1 MSNFG
6 ALFIYG
12 AAALLMAVAILRRDG
27 SWQLGMHRALSQAV
41 QILPRM
47 VVALIAA
54 GFVVTLIPTDI
65 IVRYLGSESGFIGII
80 IGSITG
86 LIVPGGPVIAFAIAA
101 AFAGEGASMPSLVAF
116 VSGWSV
122 FATHRVVIFEI
133 PMLGLPFVRLRMLA
147 VLPIPILA
155 GLLTMLATGIT

>member
-1 MSNFG
+1 MSDFG

-12 AAALLMAVAILRRDG
+12 AASLLLGIAFLRRDG
-27 SWQLGMHRALSQAV
+27 SLQLGMHRALSQAV
-41 QILPRM
+41 QLLPRM

-54 GFVVTLIPTDI
+54 GFAVTLIPTDI
-65 IVRYLGSESGFIGII
+65 IVRYLGSESGLVGIV
-80 IGSITG
+80 IGSMTG

-101 AFAGEGASMPSLVAF
+101 AFAGEGASLPSLVAF

-133 PMLGLPFVRLRMLA
+133 PMLGVPFVKLRMLA
-147 VLPIPILA
+147 VLPVPILA
-155 GLLTMLATGIT
+155 GLLTMLVTGIS

>member
-1 MSNFG
+1 MSDFG

-12 AAALLMAVAILRRDG
+12 AAVLLLAVAFFRHDG
-27 SWQLGMHRALSQAV
+27 SLQLGMHRALSQAV

-54 GFVVTLIPTDI
+54 GFIVTLIPTDI
-65 IVRYLGSESGFIGII
+65 IVHYLGSESGLIGIL

-101 AFAGEGASMPSLVAF
+101 AFAGEGASLPSLVAF

-122 FATHRVVIFEI
+122 FATHRIVIFEI
-133 PMLGLPFVRLRMLA
+133 PMLGAPFVRLRMLA
-147 VLPIPILA
+147 VMPVPVLA
-155 GLLTMLATGIT
+155 GLLTMLVTELS